1 MLSVDT
7 PFVLGIPTIISTA
20 DTKTL
25 PLKENTLVTI
35 FLIFISLYSR
45 LSLYW
50 FMEIEVAILE
60 LAYVKEKIDK
70 ILTFQHKNLK

>member
-70 ILTFQHKNLK
+70 ILTFQNLK